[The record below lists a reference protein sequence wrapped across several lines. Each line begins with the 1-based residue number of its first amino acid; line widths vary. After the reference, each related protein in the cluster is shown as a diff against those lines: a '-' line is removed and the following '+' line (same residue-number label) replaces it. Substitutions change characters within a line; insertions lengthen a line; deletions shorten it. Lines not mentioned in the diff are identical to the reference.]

1 MSNGIKVKK
10 RNGRGME
17 SLNLEKMHKM
27 CEEATKGIA
36 GVSASQVEIQSGIQF
51 YDGITTDEIQ
61 EILIKSASD
70 LIDLDHPNYQF
81 VAARLLL
88 FAVRKHIYGKMR
100 DLPHLEEHIMSCCN
114 IDVYDKDILQSI
126 LKKKLIK

>member
-10 RNGRGME
+10 RNGRGVE
-17 SLNLEKMHKM
+17 PLNLEKIHVMA
-27 CEEATKGIA
+27 EESCKGLA

-61 EILIKSASD
+61 ELLIKSASD

-88 FAVRKHIYGKMR
+88 FAVRKHIY
-100 DLPHLEEHIMSCCN
+100 
-114 IDVYDKDILQSI
+114 
-126 LKKKLIK
+126 